1 MQKFKLG
8 ESSRHG
14 YLDGGVVVVDEVVLD
29 VLQGEGG
36 LAHASVPQHHD
47 AVPAADLD
55 QTQQQTIILLLIQYL
70 ETKETYIG
78 WRLRSRRKKETT
90 MCTIYDLTKISI
102 IHMVFNSFHKFLEK
116 QAEAVFEVDS
126 RNVNVGLLKMHWT
139 IQKQNVTF

>member
-8 ESSRHG
+8 ESSQHD

-29 VLQGEGG
+29 VLQSEGG

-70 ETKETYIG
+70 ETKETYILAG
-78 WRLRSRRKKETT
+78 GCGAGERKRQQ
-90 MCTIYDLTKISI
+90 CARYTI
-102 IHMVFNSFHKFLEK
+102 
-116 QAEAVFEVDS
+116 
-126 RNVNVGLLKMHWT
+126 
-139 IQKQNVTF
+139 